1 MRFIACGDSLFSSRN
16 LKKRLD
22 QKLVS
27 LLLAADGVFTN
38 AEFCTP
44 EPSTPPAAG
53 RGYMTSVR
61 PSLLD
66 EFASL
71 NIRMLSFVNNHT
83 GDYGWQGVLDTMNA
97 AEKRNLI
104 ACGLGRSLAGSAPA
118 EISRHRFRQSRHR
131 GDLFDALGS
140 LCSQR
145 QRSRRRSETGVKSA
159 PLVPF
164 LCAAGKGI

>member
-53 RGYMTSVR
+53 RGIYDVCPSV
-61 PSLLD
+61 S
-66 EFASL
+66 
-71 NIRMLSFVNNHT
+71 
-83 GDYGWQGVLDTMNA
+83 
-97 AEKRNLI
+97 
-104 ACGLGRSLAGSAPA
+104 AG
-118 EISRHRFRQSRHR
+118 
-131 GDLFDALGS
+131 
-140 LCSQR
+140 
-145 QRSRRRSETGVKSA
+145 
-159 PLVPF
+159 
-164 LCAAGKGI
+164 

>member
-66 EFASL
+66 EFRVPEHQDAVLCEQS
-71 NIRMLSFVNNHT
+71 
-83 GDYGWQGVLDTMNA
+83 YGRL
-97 AEKRNLI
+97 R
-104 ACGLGRSLAGSAPA
+104 LAGC
-118 EISRHRFRQSRHR
+118 SRYDEC
-131 GDLFDALGS
+131 GGEK
-140 LCSQR
+140 
-145 QRSRRRSETGVKSA
+145 ET
-159 PLVPF
+159 
-164 LCAAGKGI
+164 